1 MPESGDLYKVKIFL
15 KGTSGP
21 YKSRPVL
28 ILNPIGENH
37 YTIAEITS
45 KSPKDPPGYY
55 DSVKEEIKNWNDYG
69 LDRKSYVKC
78 KNVYDV
84 EDLRL
89 YQKIGTMKDTEE
101 FERIVDRI
109 DECN

>member
-1 MPESGDLYKVKIFL
+1 MPESGDIYKVRIFF
-15 KGTSGP
+15 KGTSGKN
-21 YKSRPVL
+21 KSRPVL
-28 ILNPIGENH
+28 ILNSVGEDN
-37 YTIAEITS
+37 YTIVEITS
-45 KSPKDPPGYY
+45 TPPKNPPGYY
-55 DSVKEEIKNWNDYG
+55 DLMKEEIKDWKSYG

-89 YQKIGTMKDTEE
+89 FEKIGTMKNTEE
-101 FERIVDRI
+101 FEHILNRI